1 MKLEPAG
8 VYILFCAFDVCL
20 QEMTLH
26 MQKAAPHL
34 CSDSDAWM
42 GKQSYRLPEVIPSP
56 FPFSFTQNCQKREH
70 YSNY

>member
-20 QEMTLH
+20 QEMTLY

-42 GKQSYRLPEVIPSP
+42 GETELP
-56 FPFSFTQNCQKREH
+56 FA
-70 YSNY
+70 